1 VRNDCTRLAV
11 IANAAT
17 GEIAVQGWE
26 DGGPATA
33 IRRLHE
39 PPV

>member
-1 VRNDCTRLAV
+1 MRNPFTRLAV

-26 DGGPATA
+26 AGGPATA
-33 IRRLHE
+33 IRLRE